1 MKTYHFENAPSLMW
15 KDANGGLITVT
26 EKVFLV
32 VLVQLH
38 EKRKRIKKFALSNEN
53 ATVWT
58 SENKAKML
66 DLVWRKY
73 FAPISR
79 GEDRLL
85 IKTH

>member
-15 KDANGGLITVT
+15 TDANGGLITVT
-26 EKVFLV
+26 EKAFLV

-38 EKRKRIKKFALSNEN
+38 EKRKRIKKYALSNEN

-73 FAPISR
+73 SAPISR
-79 GEDRLL
+79 GEDRYL
-85 IKTH
+85 